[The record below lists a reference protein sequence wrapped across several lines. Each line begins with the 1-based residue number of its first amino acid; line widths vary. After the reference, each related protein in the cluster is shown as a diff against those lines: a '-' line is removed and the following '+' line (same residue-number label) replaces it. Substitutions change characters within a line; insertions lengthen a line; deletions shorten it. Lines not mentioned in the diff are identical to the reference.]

1 MHKLRICEDGDYFY
15 LTIKGYKIKSIGE
28 TEFYNKLERISKYAG
43 VHLIAIRPDIVVSPL
58 NLVIA
63 VRYALRAFRK
73 RKNISDKLPIE
84 VLLYLSGRREI
95 SKVLK
100 MFPPRGVVEECII
113 CILGKDHSLIRRA
126 ENLIINEFDAKEN
139 LTAFLLTEEKIS
151 KVLEIYDIS
160 QGEISN
166 TYTTDIRKTLTYLI
180 ATRSALFAV
189 RA

>member
-28 TEFYNKLERISKYAG
+28 TEFYDKLERISKYAN

-84 VLLYLSGRREI
+84 VLLYLSGR
-95 SKVLK
+95 
-100 MFPPRGVVEECII
+100 
-113 CILGKDHSLIRRA
+113 
-126 ENLIINEFDAKEN
+126 
-139 LTAFLLTEEKIS
+139 
-151 KVLEIYDIS
+151 
-160 QGEISN
+160 
-166 TYTTDIRKTLTYLI
+166 
-180 ATRSALFAV
+180 
-189 RA
+189 